1 MKGASFLALRLLTAF
16 ILIGDLRAQNP
27 ATPAAVPAATEATIQ
42 LQFPN
47 NGISDVLS
55 IYELLTGKS
64 VVKESGIF
72 EGKPISLVTAKPITE
87 AEAIE
92 LIESSLQLNGYVLT
106 QSPDG
111 LSVRVTLG
119 TAPQANI
126 SRGLTVNTSPDN
138 LPVSKPIRS

>member
-1 MKGASFLALRLLTAF
+1 MRPFSASFVVAACFFAATLH
-16 ILIGDLRAQNP
+16 AQNA
-27 ATPAAVPAATEATIQ
+27 ATPATPAATEATIQ

-55 IYELLTGKS
+55 IYVLLTGTS

-72 EGKPISLVTAKPITE
+72 EGKPISLVTAKPIPE

-119 TAPQANI
+119 TAQIGRAH
-126 SRGLTVNTSPDN
+126 V
-138 LPVSKPIRS
+138 